1 MEINLTTQAN
11 SAVELIFVV
20 SYFVSLFA
28 DFQYGVE
35 FNISLLV
42 DGVSV
47 MRSTIFAYRT
57 SILTETE
64 YEGGSLAMNIMIPQ
78 MTAGEHSFQVVYASS
93 LSKNYC
99 KLNLRYASY
108 ENARYLIVNEWS
120 TQ

>member
-1 MEINLTTQAN
+1 M
-11 SAVELIFVV
+11 IFVA

-35 FNISLLV
+35 FNVSLLV

-64 YEGGSLAMNIMIPQ
+64 YEGGNLAMNIMIPQ
-78 MTAGEHSFQVVYASS
+78 LTAGEHSFQVVYHS
-93 LSKNYC
+93 LITKNYC
-99 KLNLRYASY
+99 RLNLRPTGYDFERS
-108 ENARYLIVNEWS
+108 LIVNEWNS
-120 TQ
+120 Q